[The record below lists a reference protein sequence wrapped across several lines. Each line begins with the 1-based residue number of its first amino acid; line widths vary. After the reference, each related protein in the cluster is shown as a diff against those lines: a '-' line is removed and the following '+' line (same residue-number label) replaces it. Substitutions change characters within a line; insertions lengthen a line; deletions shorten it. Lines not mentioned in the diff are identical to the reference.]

1 MERKHVTSVFKQEP
15 VNVAVEVSPSQA
27 HSERVELMVARKAR
41 LILTIFGRTCYQ
53 QKQMFCVNPYEDVWQ
68 LNEESRI

>member
-41 LILTIFGRTCYQ
+41 LILSIFGRTCYQ
-53 QKQMFCVNPYEDVWQ
+53 QMFCFNQYGDV
-68 LNEESRI
+68 LRLDEESRF